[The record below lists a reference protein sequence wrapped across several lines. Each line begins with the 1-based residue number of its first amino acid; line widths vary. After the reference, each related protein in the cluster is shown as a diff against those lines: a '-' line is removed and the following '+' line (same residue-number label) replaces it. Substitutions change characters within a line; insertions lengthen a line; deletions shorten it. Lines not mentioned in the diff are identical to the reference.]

1 MFTDTKGVLG
11 TMTDKIFDMVIIGGG
26 PAGMTAGIYASR
38 ALLDVVLFEKGAYG
52 GQMLTTAHLENYPGF
67 PDGIGGF
74 ELADLMHRQAETFK
88 LTIEYR
94 LVDKIRKEGD
104 LFVLDSGSDEIRT
117 RTVVFATG
125 ATPNKM
131 GVPGEERLTGRGVSY
146 CATCDGA
153 LYRDRTVAVIGGGDS
168 AVEEA
173 LFLTRFASKV
183 HIVHRRDQLRAVP
196 LTAKRALSNDRIMM
210 EWNTIMKEVQGQDD
224 VEEIILEDVKSGET
238 RSLEV
243 DGVFIYVGITPLT
256 GPIAH
261 LVELDESG
269 YVVTDKNMES
279 SVPGLFAAGDV
290 RSGSIRQVSSAVGDG
305 ATASFYAYKYLEEM
319 KIEFGV

>member
-1 MFTDTKGVLG
+1 
-11 TMTDKIFDMVIIGGG
+11 MTDKIYDMVIIGGG

-38 ALLDVVLFEKGAYG
+38 ALLDVVLFERGAYG

-74 ELADLMHRQAETFK
+74 ELADLMHRQAQAFN
-88 LTIEYR
+88 LSIEYR
-94 LVDKIRKEGD
+94 PVDRIRKEGN
-104 LFVLDSGSDEIRT
+104 LFLLDSGAEEIRT

-125 ATPNKM
+125 ATPNKL
-131 GVPGEERLTGRGVSY
+131 GVPGEEKLTGRGVSY

-173 LFLTRFASKV
+173 LFLTRFASTV

-196 LTAKRALSNDRIMM
+196 LTAKQALSNDRIRM
-210 EWNTIMKEVQGQDD
+210 EWNTVLKEVQG
-224 VEEIILEDVKSGET
+224 EEEVTGVVLEDVKTGES
-238 RSLEV
+238 RVLEI
-243 DGVFIYVGITPLT
+243 DGVFIYVGITPAT
-256 GPIAH
+256 DSIAQ
-261 LVELDESG
+261 LVDLDESG
-269 YVVTDKNMES
+269 YVITDKNMES

-305 ATASFYAYKYLEEM
+305 ATASFHAYRYLEE
-319 KIEFGV
+319 KKKEFEV

>member
-1 MFTDTKGVLG
+1 
-11 TMTDKIFDMVIIGGG
+11 MTDKIYDMVIIGGG

-38 ALLDVVLFEKGAYG
+38 ALLDVVLFERGAYG

-74 ELADLMHRQAETFK
+74 ELADLMHRQAQAFN
-88 LTIEYR
+88 LSIEYR
-94 LVDKIRKEGD
+94 PVDRIRKEGN
-104 LFVLDSGSDEIRT
+104 LFLLDSGAEEIRT

-125 ATPNKM
+125 ATPNKL
-131 GVPGEERLTGRGVSY
+131 GVPGEEKLTGRGVSY

-153 LYRDRTVAVIGGGDS
+153 LYRDRTVVVIGGGDS

-173 LFLTRFASKV
+173 LFLTRFASTV

-196 LTAKRALSNDRIMM
+196 LTAKQALSNDRIRM
-210 EWNTIMKEVQGQDD
+210 EWNTVLKEVQG
-224 VEEIILEDVKSGET
+224 EEEVTGVVLEDVKTGES
-238 RSLEV
+238 RVLEI
-243 DGVFIYVGITPLT
+243 DGVFIYVGITPAT
-256 GPIAH
+256 DSIAQ
-261 LVELDESG
+261 LVDLDESG
-269 YVVTDKNMES
+269 YVITDKNMES

-305 ATASFYAYKYLEEM
+305 ATASFHAYRYLEE
-319 KIEFGV
+319 KKKRV